1 MKSLFKMIGV
11 LCLVIALASIPA
23 LAFAAPAGGVTAG
36 GVPVQEV
43 PPVPTLADLLDTLKS
58 LTGVALFFAA
68 LINAGKQF
76 FPQLFPDN
84 SAPTYNLVFQTASL
98 VALVILQL
106 TGRADLVPV
115 IDATAGSL
123 ATVITAIL
131 GLFYQL
137 YISRLG
143 HEAVLAGLP
152 IFGKSYSG
160 RTAGEPFSAVLV
172 EEGQTVH
179 SYDKG

>member
-23 LAFAAPAGGVTAG
+23 LAFAAPAGGVQ
-36 GVPVQEV
+36 VQDV
-43 PPVPTLADLLDTLKS
+43 QTVPTLADLLDTLKS

-68 LINAGKQF
+68 VINAGKQF

-137 YISRLG
+137 YISRVG
-143 HEAVLAGLP
+143 HENVLAGLP
-152 IFGKSYSG
+152 LVGKSYSG
-160 RTAGEPFSAVLV
+160 RAAGEPFSAVLV
-172 EEGQTVH
+172 EDQTA
-179 SYDKG
+179 G